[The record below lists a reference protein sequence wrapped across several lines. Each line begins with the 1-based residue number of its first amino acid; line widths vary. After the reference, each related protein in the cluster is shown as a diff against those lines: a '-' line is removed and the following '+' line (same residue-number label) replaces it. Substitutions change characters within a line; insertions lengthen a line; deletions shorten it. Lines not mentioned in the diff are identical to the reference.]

1 MIDIIQDSKMRLS
14 IFFSF
19 QYHQQTI
26 EKVLDQKQIICFNIT
41 KEIWAV
47 FEIRKSECIWS
58 SVEPKISVV
67 ITD

>member
-41 KEIWAV
+41 KEI
-47 FEIRKSECIWS
+47 
-58 SVEPKISVV
+58 
-67 ITD
+67 